1 MSTLPT
7 PTPEEDEAFSAL
19 SRKQELQRKTY
30 GEAVIWLPEGEY
42 TETQI
47 LDLAESFKRMRAAHQ
62 EAFKPLGAG
71 H

>member
-1 MSTLPT
+1 MSNDTP

-19 SRKQELQRKTY
+19 SRKQEAQAQTY

-47 LDLAESFKRMRAAHQ
+47 KDIVRAFERMRMAHTITMR
-62 EAFKPLGAG
+62 PLGGG

>member
-1 MSTLPT
+1 MSTLPA

-19 SRKQELQRKTY
+19 SRQQELQRKTY

-47 LDLAESFKRMRAAHQ
+47 RDLAESFNRMREAHKT
-62 EAFKPLGAG
+62 A
-71 H
+71 